1 MNKEY
6 YAHSGKDSLEP
17 QTYRGHITG
26 VFNRSIK
33 NAEQCFAFRRDKS
46 IPFVEIV
53 RKAALM
59 HDLGK
64 LDEQNQEVLCG
75 IKKGRHLPIN
85 HVDAGVALLKSKGHL
100 ESAMLSY
107 AHHVGLCYPRN
118 EQNEKKT
125 DIFRDIKIKTH
136 TDNLLEELIKT
147 HKSFLSEE
155 VNSVETVRINLKTID
170 RRIAL
175 SCLVDADYGDTA
187 EYYQKETT
195 VVVPECRWEERL
207 AKLDEYVRSLPDSK
221 RSTERKN
228 VYQEC
233 RDADHIDGIGYCD
246 SPVGTGKTTAV
257 MAYLLKTA
265 AEKRLR
271 HIIVVLPYTNIIK
284 QSVEV
289 YRKALV
295 INGEKPEEIVAEH
308 HHQADFSNFI
318 DRQFATLWTAPIIV
332 TTAVQFFETLA
343 SNHPARLR
351 KIHQL
356 PGSAVFVDEVHSAIP
371 SGFWGVTW
379 EWFEYLTDMWG
390 CNFVL
395 GSGTLPRFWENEE
408 IVKNCNVTV
417 KSLIGNKLSDENVKK
432 EQKRIEFESIKNV
445 FTKESLKDC
454 VVSKEGPR
462 LVIMNTVQSAAV
474 FAEYLRRNGYVPP
487 QSGTG
492 IDDTKATLFHLSTA
506 LDPNDREKIVEGIK
520 NKLKQKDKKDWIVVA
535 TSCIEAGMDFSFKVA
550 FRETCSTASMIQTG
564 GRVNRHGENAG
575 IVYDFRVQDE
585 LFNENKQFSSSRKV
599 LLDLFDGGYVNTLAP
614 SALVTEA
621 MKWETKN
628 DLKRDELLKM
638 EHDADYPGV
647 ADLYKII
654 DSGTRLVVVE
664 KELVEKLRNRAKVT
678 PTELVRGSV
687 QIRSY
692 RIDDLALDL
701 IRGHEELY
709 EWKYEY
715 DGKFLG
721 YMAGLLPLL
730 KMKADK
736 YAII

>member
-1 MNKEY
+1 
-6 YAHSGKDSLEP
+6 
-17 QTYRGHITG
+17 
-26 VFNRSIK
+26 
-33 NAEQCFAFRRDKS
+33 
-46 IPFVEIV
+46 
-53 RKAALM
+53 
-59 HDLGK
+59 
-64 LDEQNQEVLCG
+64 
-75 IKKGRHLPIN
+75 
-85 HVDAGVALLKSKGHL
+85 
-100 ESAMLSY
+100 
-107 AHHVGLCYPRN
+107 
-118 EQNEKKT
+118 
-125 DIFRDIKIKTH
+125 
-136 TDNLLEELIKT
+136 
-147 HKSFLSEE
+147 
-155 VNSVETVRINLKTID
+155 
-170 RRIAL
+170 
-175 SCLVDADYGDTA
+175 
-187 EYYQKETT
+187 
-195 VVVPECRWEERL
+195 
-207 AKLDEYVRSLPDSK
+207 
-221 RSTERKN
+221 
-228 VYQEC
+228 
-233 RDADHIDGIGYCD
+233 
-246 SPVGTGKTTAV
+246 
-257 MAYLLKTA
+257 
-265 AEKRLR
+265 
-271 HIIVVLPYTNIIK
+271 
-284 QSVEV
+284 
-289 YRKALV
+289 
-295 INGEKPEEIVAEH
+295 
-308 HHQADFSNFI
+308 
-318 DRQFATLWTAPIIV
+318 
-332 TTAVQFFETLA
+332 
-343 SNHPARLR
+343 
-351 KIHQL
+351 
-356 PGSAVFVDEVHSAIP
+356 
-371 SGFWGVTW
+371 
-379 EWFEYLTDMWG
+379 MWG
-390 CNFVL
+390 CNFIL

-492 IDDTKATLFHLSTA
+492 IDYTKATLFHLSTA
-506 LDPNDREKIVEGIK
+506 LDPNDRDKIVEGIK

-575 IVYDFRVQDE
+575 IVYDFRAQDE

-599 LLDLFDGGYVNTLAP
+599 LLDLFDGGYVKTLAP

-664 KELVEKLRNRAKVT
+664 KKLVEKLRNRAKVT

-692 RIDDLALDL
+692 RINDLALDL